1 MPDTKYC
8 IQLTEGEI
16 ALLILGQSKLQDQTV
31 SEQLKSATEKMM
43 KKLRKTQ
50 EELDYLIEDY

>member
-43 KKLRKTQ
+43 KKLRKTK